1 MGSAVRGDDRHVL
14 PAWRK
19 AIAAI
24 VIAIVVT
31 AAGASGT
38 GPAFAASTISAKTPT
53 VSGSGLVGQPLTAN
67 AGSWSPAPVTLQY
80 QWYRNGEPIS
90 KATAR
95 TYTPTTA
102 DAGRIV
108 LVMVTGTKR
117 GYTPAVRASDSRMI
131 NGTFT
136 SAPKPKI
143 SGAFTPGSKLTVTT
157 GTWSPTPTTL
167 SIAWLRAGKAI
178 PGATKTSYTVTTADL
193 DKQVSVQVT
202 ARRSGHTTKT
212 TVSTSATVRRTFK
225 AAPAP
230 TIVTDPAGPIVG
242 TQLTVTD
249 QRPRWSPT
257 PTTLTYQ
264 WLRGSTPITGAT
276 SRSYRIATGDVATGI
291 SVRVTASRTG
301 YRTTTAISTAVTPR
315 PASLTLAP
323 WRLAGTPAYGSTLS
337 VESTAI
343 SCDRGCVQPEYIEYI
358 WRVGGTRIDH
368 GGRQWS
374 VPSWAAG
381 RQVTVELIGVKPGYP
396 NISSTSQPVTI
407 DRNLRG
413 GVPGGSVIPVDAYLQ
428 SNNGRYRFVLQGDGN
443 AVLYDGSRA
452 TWSSRTNGRTPRD
465 LVLQGDGN
473 LVLYDTSGRA
483 AWASNTAGKPIRDL
497 VLQDDGNLVLYGT
510 NGAATWASG
519 TSTGGGGGSVP
530 GVNGWAYPIRPHATF
545 TTYSGHNGD
554 DIPVGVGTPVYAISS
569 GPVSIVSYPIGSWCP
584 VAGVGGSQTDLRIT
598 TQRDGKT
605 YTVTYAHLD
614 SFAVSSGQQVQAGQL
629 IGYSGNKGCS
639 TGPHLHLDIKVN
651 GAANVLFP
659 RDIFGRSY

>member
-1 MGSAVRGDDRHVL
+1 MGNAVLEDDRRVL

-24 VIAIVVT
+24 VIAIVVA
-31 AAGASGT
+31 AAGATGT
-38 GPAFAASTISAKTPT
+38 APAFAASTISAKTPT
-53 VSGSGLVGQPLTAN
+53 VSGSGLVGQTLTAN

-102 DAGRIV
+102 DAGRKV

-117 GYTPAVRASDSRMI
+117 GYTPAVRASASRTI
-131 NGTFT
+131 TGTFT
-136 SAPKPKI
+136 TAPKPKI
-143 SGAFTPGSKLTVTT
+143 SGAFTPGSRLTVTT

-167 SIAWLRAGKAI
+167 SITWLRAGKAI
-178 PGATKTSYTVTTADL
+178 PGATKSTYTVTNADL

-225 AAPAP
+225 TAPAP
-230 TIVTDPAGPIVG
+230 IVVTDPAGPIVG
-242 TQLTVTD
+242 SQLRVTD
-249 QRPRWSPT
+249 QLPRWSPT

-264 WLRGSTPITGAT
+264 WLRGSTPISGAT
-276 SRSYRIATGDVATGI
+276 SRSYRITTGDVATGI

-301 YRTTTAISTAVTPR
+301 YRTTTKTSTAVTPR
-315 PASLTLAP
+315 PAALTIMP
-323 WRLAGTPAYGSTLS
+323 WRLMGTPSYDSTLTVRPEFIACS
-337 VESTAI
+337 GV
-343 SCDRGCVQPEYIEYI
+343 CVQPDFISYV
-358 WRVGGTRIDH
+358 WRVNGTPINHSGHEWR
-368 GGRQWS
+368 
-374 VPSWAAG
+374 VPAWAAG
-381 RQVTVELIGVKPGYP
+381 KQVTVELIGVKPGYP
-396 NISSTSQPVTI
+396 NVSSVGQPVTI
-407 DRNLRG
+407 DRNLRSS
-413 GVPGGSVIPVDAYLQ
+413 VAGGSTIPVDAYLQ
-428 SNNGRYRFVLQGDGN
+428 SNNGRYRFILQGDGN

-452 TWSSRTNGRTPRD
+452 TWSSRTNGKAPRE

-473 LVLYDTSGRA
+473 FVFYDTSGRA
-483 AWASNTAGKPIRDL
+483 GWASNTAGKPIRNL
-497 VLQDDGNLVLYGT
+497 ALQDDGNLVLYGT
-510 NGAATWASG
+510 NGAATWSSNTA
-519 TSTGGGGGSVP
+519 TGGGGSVP

-569 GPVSIVSYPIGSWCP
+569 GPVAIVSYPIGPWCP
-584 VAGVGGSQTDLRIT
+584 VGGVSGNQTDLRIT
-598 TQRDGKT
+598 TQRDGNT
-605 YTVTYAHLD
+605 YTVAYAHLD
-614 SFAVSSGQQVQAGQL
+614 SFAVSNGQQVQAGQL

-639 TGPHLHLDIKVN
+639 TGPHLHIDIKVN
-651 GAANVLFP
+651 GVANKLYP